1 MALDLAWKAVAALAA
16 GWGGGG
22 AAVAAVWEDL
32 RPVKSDHVGH
42 VFPAWHHATRRS
54 NAASKESSLAYV
66 CSQSSREPNAKDMRL
81 GTGRPDARTATLAS
95 ALPLCRQ
102 GRPQPCPHR
111 RRRSL
116 ELGLWKLRPVGPRH
130 QQSQLLPKKVEAFA
144 DQRVIALS
152 VGGDHSLALTA
163 DGAVWSWGYGALG
176 MLGHGDEQRQ
186 LLPKEVEAFARVPTG
201 PKRK

>member
-1 MALDLAWKAVAALAA
+1 MSGPAPGGALAADRGPRGAPRALYAMALDLAWKAVAALAA

-116 ELGLWKLRPVGPRH
+116 ELGLWKLRPVGPRRPAEPAA
-130 QQSQLLPKKVEAFA
+130 SEEGRGL
-144 DQRVIALS
+144 R
-152 VGGDHSLALTA
+152 
-163 DGAVWSWGYGALG
+163 
-176 MLGHGDEQRQ
+176 
-186 LLPKEVEAFARVPTG
+186 
-201 PKRK
+201 